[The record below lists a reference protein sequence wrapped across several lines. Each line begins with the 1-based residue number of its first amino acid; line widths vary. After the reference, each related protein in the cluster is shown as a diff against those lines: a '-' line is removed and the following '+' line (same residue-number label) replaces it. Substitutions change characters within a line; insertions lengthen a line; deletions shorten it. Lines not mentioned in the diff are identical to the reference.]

1 MSVAANRYAT
11 ALIDVLPPDKIE
23 AGLQQLQSFSAL
35 LTSQPDA
42 RRFFEN
48 PALAGERRNR
58 LLKEMTSALALDRRV
73 ANFISILANRNRLPL
88 LEEIKSE
95 YERLMDLRLGIVR
108 ARVTAAHTLDAAQ
121 QQALAKKLQDITGK
135 QIRMEI
141 GVDPSLIGGVIAQV
155 GSTIYDGSVRQRLEA
170 FKNKLVG
177 E

>member
-11 ALIDVLPPDKIE
+11 ALIDVLPSDQIE
-23 AGLQQLQSFSAL
+23 AGLQQQQTFLAF

-42 RRFFEN
+42 RRFLEN

-58 LLKEMTSALALDRRV
+58 LLKEMTSALGLDRRI

-88 LEEIKSE
+88 LEKITTE
-95 YERLMDLRLGIVR
+95 YERLMDSRLGIVR
-108 ARVTAAHTLDAAQ
+108 ARVTAAQTLDAAQ

-155 GSTIYDGSVRQRLEA
+155 GSTVYDGSVRQRLEA
-170 FKNKLVG
+170 FKTKLVG